1 MLQAIL
7 IDGEEFSLAQLKHSL
22 NPQEIVQ
29 VLGTYTDP
37 LQALVSIHTQKPD
50 IVFLD
55 IDMITINGLVVA
67 EKILSIDENIAVV
80 FITTHNEYAIRAF
93 ELNAADYLLK
103 PVSKR
108 RLNWTLEK
116 IKKRLNL
123 SNLSKKEDTTLSI
136 YKTLKPAESLNK
148 IFVWEADR
156 IILLPTPEVMF
167 LTMDGR
173 DVQVVT
179 QQKKYV
185 TGQTLNHWEARLLN
199 LQFFRCHR
207 SYLVNLD
214 KVEKILPLFGGTY
227 SLKLAGHPQEI
238 PVSRNYAKQ
247 LKNILGF

>member
-1 MLQAIL
+1 MQAIV
-7 IDGEEFSLAQLKHSL
+7 IDDEELSLAQLQHLLSQQ
-22 NPQEIVQ
+22 PSVQ

-37 LQALVSIHTQKPD
+37 LQALASIHTQKPD

-55 IDMITINGLVVA
+55 IDMPAVSGLIVA
-67 EKILSIDENIAVV
+67 EEILNIDENIAVV
-80 FITTHNEYAIRAF
+80 FITGHNEYAIRAF
-93 ELNAADYLLK
+93 ELNVADYLLK

-108 RLNWTLEK
+108 RLHWTLEK
-116 IKKRLNL
+116 IKKRITTGNPVGKNNAL
-123 SNLSKKEDTTLSI
+123 SM
-136 YKTLKPAESLNK
+136 YKTLSTAEVLNK
-148 IFVWEADR
+148 IFVWEDDR

-167 LTMDGR
+167 LTMAGR

-179 QQKKYV
+179 QYKKYI

-227 SLKLAGHPQEI
+227 SLKLTGHPREI

-247 LKNILGF
+247 LKIILGF